1 MRFFGKRGGKIGV
14 IELFGSI
21 GGTIR
26 SADYDQIFT
35 RALEDKKIKAVVLDI
50 DSPGGAVP
58 ASDYIYRRAKRV
70 AEYKPVV
77 ASIRGVGASGGYYI
91 ACAAHRI
98 VAVPGA
104 LVGSIGVLSVRPVLQ
119 ELLHRVGVTINV
131 SKSGEFK
138 DLGAPWREST
148 PEEDRKIQDLI
159 DESYDSFVD
168 IVSKARNM
176 DEATVKEIATGEV
189 YWAPRA
195 KELGLVDELGDLDTA
210 IDLAMDQSGAARRP
224 VHLRPKRSLRARL
237 LGPLAESLISSA
249 ADEFDR
255 RLWSNYLRY

>member
-138 DLGAPWREST
+138 T
-148 PEEDRKIQDLI
+148 
-159 DESYDSFVD
+159 
-168 IVSKARNM
+168 
-176 DEATVKEIATGEV
+176 
-189 YWAPRA
+189 WAPH
-195 KELGLVDELGDLDTA
+195 
-210 IDLAMDQSGAARRP
+210 GASP
-224 VHLRPKRSLRARL
+224 LPKRTGRFRTSSTSHTTPSWTSSPKRATWTKL
-237 LGPLAESLISSA
+237 P
-249 ADEFDR
+249 
-255 RLWSNYLRY
+255 